1 MSTEQLG
8 SLILTGITLGA
19 VYAIMAVGLSFIYGI
34 TKIFNY
40 AQGAFYTWAG
50 YIAWML
56 SVKYFQLP
64 YPAVVII
71 TVVTM
76 FFWGFAYEKL
86 LMRPLRRL
94 KDWDITAIIVTLG
107 SALLLDNL
115 ARTLFTSTPRRIPSL
130 ADGSFTFAG
139 HVITQHEVIT
149 LVAALA
155 IVFLLALFLGKVRL
169 GMAIKGVAQNQMGAR
184 IVGIPINKMFSYSF
198 AISGALAGVSA
209 ILLSPKILVY
219 PTVGWVVFIKAFVI
233 MVFGGVGSLKG
244 TIIAAFILA
253 MVEAFVSFGLG
264 GTWALPVFILILIV
278 MLTFRP
284 KGLFGTW

>member
-8 SLILTGITLGA
+8 SLIITGITLGA
-19 VYAIMAVGLSFIYGI
+19 VYAIMALGLSFIYGI

-71 TVVTM
+71 TVVIM

-86 LMRPLRRL
+86 LMYPLRRFR
-94 KDWDITAIIVTLG
+94 DWDITAIIVTLG

-115 ARTLFTSTPRRIPSL
+115 ALTLFTSTPRRIPPL
-130 ADGSFTFAG
+130 ADGTFTFAG
-139 HVITQHEVIT
+139 LVITQHEVIT
-149 LVAALA
+149 LIVALA
-155 IVFLLALFLGKVRL
+155 IVFLLSFFLGKVRT
-169 GMAIKGVAQNQMGAR
+169 GMAIQGVAQDQMGAR
-184 IVGIPINKMFSYSF
+184 IVGISINRIYSYSF

-219 PTVGWVVFIKAFVI
+219 PSVGWAIFVKAFVI

-244 TIIAAFILA
+244 TVIAAFILA

-264 GTWALPVFILILIV
+264 GNWALPVFILILIV
-278 MLTFRP
+278 MLTVKP